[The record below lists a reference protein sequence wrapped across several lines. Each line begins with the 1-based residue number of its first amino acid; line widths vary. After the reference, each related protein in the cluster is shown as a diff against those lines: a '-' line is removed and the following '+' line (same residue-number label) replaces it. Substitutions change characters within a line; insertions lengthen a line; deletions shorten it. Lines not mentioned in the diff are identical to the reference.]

1 MRTIHCLNPI
11 SKIGLDTLPKTYQI
25 TSELQ
30 KADAILVRS
39 AVMHDMELPESVLA
53 VARAGAGFNNIPFEN
68 LAKKGVVVFNTP
80 GANANAVKELI
91 IAGMLLASRDI
102 YGGMSWLNQNKT
114 DDQIAKTVEKAKA
127 QFGGTEIF
135 NKTIGIIGL
144 GAIGKMLARAC
155 SALGMKVIGTDAF
168 LDSVLAVKDT
178 LPSDMVF
185 VKTNA
190 ELYPHCDF
198 ISLNVPLMTETK
210 FMINQD
216 VFKQM
221 KDGVVLLN
229 FARDLLVNDDDL
241 KQAIQSKK
249 VRKYVTDFPNN
260 QTAQMEGV
268 IAIPHLGASTEEAE
282 DNCAV
287 MAVHQVVEYIEHG
300 NIINS
305 VNYPNL
311 NLGTPKNKSRLSMI
325 YEMDHNFIEFAKK
338 IAECGNKVIQF
349 AHVEKNGYGYALL
362 DCNHDIDQITFDA
375 INNLAGMIKVR
386 KIK

>member
-11 SKIGLDTLPKTYQI
+11 SKVGLDTLPKNYQI
-25 TSELQ
+25 TTELQ

-39 AVMHDMELPESVLA
+39 ASMHDMVLPESVLA
-53 VARAGAGFNNIPFEN
+53 VARAGAGFNSIPFEN
-68 LAKKGVVVFNTP
+68 LAKQGVVVFNTP

-102 YGGMSWLNQNKT
+102 YGGIQWLNNNKT

-144 GAIGKMLARAC
+144 GAIGKLLARAC

-190 ELYPHCDF
+190 ELYPKCDF
-198 ISLNVPLMTETK
+198 ISVNVPLMPETK
-210 FMINQD
+210 YMINKAA
-216 VFKQM
+216 FSQM

-241 KQAIQSKK
+241 KEAIQSKK

-287 MAVHQVVEYIEHG
+287 MAVHQIVEYIENG

-311 NLGTPKNKSRLSMI
+311 NAGTPKRKSRLSMI
-325 YEMDHNFIEFAKK
+325 YEMDKNFVELAKK

-349 AHVEKNGYGYALL
+349 IHVEKNGFGYAII
-362 DCNHDIDQITFDA
+362 DCDHEIDHITVDA

>member
-11 SKIGLDTLPKTYQI
+11 SKIGLDTLPKSYQI
-25 TSELQ
+25 TPELQ

-39 AVMHDMELPESVLA
+39 AVMHDLELPESVLA

-155 SALGMKVIGTDAF
+155 SALGMKVIGTDVF

-178 LPSDMVF
+178 LPSDMIF

-198 ISLNVPLMTETK
+198 ISLNVPLMPETK

-216 VFKQM
+216 AFKQM

-287 MAVHQVVEYIEHG
+287 MAVHQIIEYMEHG

-311 NLGTPKNKSRLSMI
+311 NLGAPKNKSRLSMI
-325 YEMDHNFIEFAKK
+325 YEMDHNFVELAKK

>member
-1 MRTIHCLNPI
+1 MRNIHCLNPI
-11 SKIGLDTLPKTYQI
+11 SKVGLDTLPKNYQI
-25 TSELQ
+25 ISELQ

-39 AVMHDMELPESVLA
+39 AVMHEMELPDSVLA
-53 VARAGAGFNNIPFEN
+53 VARAGAGFNNIPFES

-102 YGGMSWLNQNKT
+102 YGGINWLNNNKT
-114 DDQIAKTVEKAKA
+114 DEQIAKTVEKAKA

-178 LPSDMVF
+178 LPSDMQF
-185 VKTNA
+185 VKTSA
-190 ELYPHCDF
+190 EIYPKCDF
-198 ISLNVPLMTETK
+198 ISLNVPLMPETK
-210 FMINQD
+210 FMINKD

-221 KDGVVLLN
+221 KEGVVLLN

-241 KQAIQSKK
+241 QVALESKK
-249 VRKYVTDFPNN
+249 VRKYVTDFPNTK
-260 QTAQMEGV
+260 TAQMEGV
-268 IAIPHLGASTEEAE
+268 LAIPHLGASTEEAE

-287 MAVHQVVEYIEHG
+287 MAVHQIVEYIEHG

-311 NLGTPKNKSRLSMI
+311 NLGVPKSKSRISML
-325 YEMDHNFIEFAKK
+325 YEMDHNFVEFAKK

-349 AHVEKNGYGYALL
+349 VHVEKNGFGYAVI
-362 DCNHDIDQITFDA
+362 DCDHEIDQITFDA